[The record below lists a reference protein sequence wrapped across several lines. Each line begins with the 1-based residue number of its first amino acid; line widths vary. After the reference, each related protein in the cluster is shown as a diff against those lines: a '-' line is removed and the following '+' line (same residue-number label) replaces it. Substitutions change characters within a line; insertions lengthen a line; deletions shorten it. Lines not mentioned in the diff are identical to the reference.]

1 MALVIRVTQRD
12 AGQAE
17 RLRGFVA
24 AHGGSGQAVVEYLGR
39 VGARIVVVAADGAFC
54 DAIAPSEQTAA
65 EICERAGIP
74 VADGWTRELTAS
86 IAPSPGD
93 RRRMAGTG
101 R

>member
-1 MALVIRVTQRD
+1 MSAGD
-12 AGQAE
+12 ATQAE

-24 AHGGSGQAVVEYLGR
+24 THGGSGQAVVEYLGR
-39 VGARIVVVAADGAFC
+39 VGARIVVIAADGAFC
-54 DAIAPSEQTAA
+54 DAIAPSELTAA
-65 EICERAGIP
+65 EICERAGIA
-74 VADGWTRELTAS
+74 VADSWTRELTAA

>member
-1 MALVIRVTQRD
+1 VARVTD
-12 AGQAE
+12 ETDQAR

-39 VGARIVVVAADGAFC
+39 VGARIVVVAADGNKN
-54 DAIAPSEQTAA
+54 DAIAPSDETAT
-65 EICERAGIP
+65 EICERGGIA
-74 VADGWTRELTAS
+74 VADGWTRELTAA